1 MAESCTICSSRS
13 RLPVRK
19 LLDTPSYVFL
29 LRIIITVMMQSC
41 YNEHFIQKL
50 AYMLIIFEEVSN
62 LNELMQGP
70 EVNASTQNDK
80 INADVRKLEWWGKYR
95 TWHFHMFPN
104 LEIYCPTIEIQ
115 ANKNTS
121 LTTWLLCRNIFHC
134 SLKTLMSWNLNG
146 LELHLPLTTSP
157 D

>member
-1 MAESCTICSSRS
+1 
-13 RLPVRK
+13 
-19 LLDTPSYVFL
+19 
-29 LRIIITVMMQSC
+29 MQSC

-95 TWHFHMFPN
+95 T
-104 LEIYCPTIEIQ
+104 
-115 ANKNTS
+115 
-121 LTTWLLCRNIFHC
+121 
-134 SLKTLMSWNLNG
+134 
-146 LELHLPLTTSP
+146 
-157 D
+157 